1 MTVLHELYG
10 LEIRNCRYRH
20 SLKKWLQENF
30 PRQLRF
36 LATKSTKTEVFINSG
51 TINAQYIPADRQINI
66 SNVAE
71 QLRYTQ
77 SYQKLADY

>member
-10 LEIRNCRYRH
+10 PEIRNCRCRH
-20 SLKKWLQENF
+20 TLKKWLQKNF

-36 LATKSTKTEVFINSG
+36 LATKSTKTEVVIKSG
-51 TINAQYIPADRQINI
+51 TNNAQYITADRQINI